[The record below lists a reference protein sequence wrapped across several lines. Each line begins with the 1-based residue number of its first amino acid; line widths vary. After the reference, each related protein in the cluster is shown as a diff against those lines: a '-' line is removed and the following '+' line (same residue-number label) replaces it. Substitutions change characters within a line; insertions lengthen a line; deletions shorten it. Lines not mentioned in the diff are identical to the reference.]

1 MPYHDRIN
9 IDNDLSGMEPTPE
22 LSYETEQKKAIQVSM
37 AANQQDSTRPSCVHN
52 EAPHCMPNTRKK
64 LSTFN
69 FLMTHMPPLNQSYGV
84 DLSTPFLCMVL
95 LNTSPQILRISK

>member
-22 LSYETEQKKAIQVSM
+22 LSYEIEQKKAIQVSM

-52 EAPHCMPNTRKK
+52 EAPPLHAQHKEEVINIQLPYDPHAPIEPK
-64 LSTFN
+64 L
-69 FLMTHMPPLNQSYGV
+69 
-84 DLSTPFLCMVL
+84 
-95 LNTSPQILRISK
+95 